1 MRLATAYIDLFESG
15 YIHRMNWSQEYH
27 CSKDQVA
34 GESVAKELDEESSFM
49 ETCYKNWK
57 KKVSDAR
64 KEYRELNF
72 FTTQQLMTLRKEIA
86 TVCHSNDL
94 AMKNIQVLTLLES
107 VCPCLTSTQLKL
119 AIERAFKDTK
129 ILENPR
135 GTAELSSFAHVPSDD
150 GMVTRRSVFDNSN
163 YLGTSSSTATSTCQV
178 QTTIVKKPKP
188 KETSKI
194 QSFLNAADDDGYSEQ
209 IALAALASLGVDAEK
224 DDLLLWCLE
233 EADEAD
239 IETLYEDAKKNPMIT
254 RELFLEKVESISQ
267 DMPAA
272 VTEEAVSKDEDN
284 ETEISQ
290 YLTLTQLGNILRE
303 LSAPGNTHLYSCK
316 TAKNA
321 AEIDEKSTA
330 VMSKLSVFAVQ

>member
-34 GESVAKELDEESSFM
+34 GESIAKELDEESSFM

-94 AMKNIQVLTLLES
+94 AMNNIQVLTLLES
-107 VCPCLTSTQLKL
+107 VRPSLTSEQLKS
-119 AIERAFKDTK
+119 AIERAFKDAEL
-129 ILENPR
+129 LENRR
-135 GTAELSSFAHVPSDD
+135 GTAELPSFTHVPSDD
-150 GMVTRRSVFDNSN
+150 EIVTRKSMFDDNNHAS
-163 YLGTSSSTATSTCQV
+163 TSFSTATSTCRV
-178 QTTIVKKPKP
+178 QTISVKKPKP

-194 QSFLNAADDDGYSEQ
+194 QSFLNAAADDGYSEQ
-209 IALAALASLGVDAEK
+209 IALAALASLGVDAEE

-239 IETLYEDAKKNPMIT
+239 IEALYEDAKQNPMIA
-254 RELFLEKVESISQ
+254 REIFPEVVESIDQ
-267 DMPAA
+267 DVPA
-272 VTEEAVSKDEDN
+272 EDFGYVS
-284 ETEISQ
+284 
-290 YLTLTQLGNILRE
+290 
-303 LSAPGNTHLYSCK
+303 NT
-316 TAKNA
+316 N
-321 AEIDEKSTA
+321 
-330 VMSKLSVFAVQ
+330 

>member
-1 MRLATAYIDLFESG
+1 MRLATAYIDLSESG

-94 AMKNIQVLTLLES
+94 AMNNIQVLTLLES
-107 VCPCLTSTQLKL
+107 VRPSLTSEQVKS
-119 AIERAFKDTK
+119 AIERAFKDAEL
-129 ILENPR
+129 LENRR
-135 GTAELSSFAHVPSDD
+135 GTAELPSFTHVPSDD
-150 GMVTRRSVFDNSN
+150 EIVTRKSMFDNNNHAS
-163 YLGTSSSTATSTCQV
+163 TSFSTATSTCRV
-178 QTTIVKKPKP
+178 QTISVKKPKP

-194 QSFLNAADDDGYSEQ
+194 QSFLNAAADDGYSEQ

-224 DDLLLWCLE
+224 DDLLLWCLK

-239 IETLYEDAKKNPMIT
+239 IEALYKEAKQNPMIAK
-254 RELFLEKVESISQ
+254 EIFPEEVESIGQ
-267 DMPAA
+267 YMPA
-272 VTEEAVSKDEDN
+272 EDFRYVSNNK
-284 ETEISQ
+284 
-290 YLTLTQLGNILRE
+290 
-303 LSAPGNTHLYSCK
+303 
-316 TAKNA
+316 
-321 AEIDEKSTA
+321 
-330 VMSKLSVFAVQ
+330 

>member
-34 GESVAKELDEESSFM
+34 GESIKKELDNERSVIEK
-49 ETCYKNWK
+49 CYKNWK

-94 AMKNIQVLTLLES
+94 AMSNIQVLSLLES
-107 VCPCLTSTQLKL
+107 VRPSLTSEQLKS
-119 AIERAFKDTK
+119 AIERAFNATK
-129 ILENPR
+129 LLENAR
-135 GTAELSSFAHVPSDD
+135 GAAELPSFTHVPSDD
-150 GMVTRRSVFDNSN
+150 EMVTRRTMFDNNN
-163 YLGTSSSTATSTCQV
+163 YVGTSSSTATSMCQV
-178 QTTIVKKPKP
+178 QTASVKKPKP

-194 QSFLNAADDDGYSEQ
+194 QSFLNAAADDGYSEQ
-209 IALAALASLGVDAEK
+209 IALAALARLGVDAEE

-239 IETLYEDAKKNPMIT
+239 IEALYEDAKQNPMIA
-254 RELFLEKVESISQ
+254 REIFPEVVESIDQ
-267 DMPAA
+267 DVPA
-272 VTEEAVSKDEDN
+272 ENFWYVS
-284 ETEISQ
+284 
-290 YLTLTQLGNILRE
+290 
-303 LSAPGNTHLYSCK
+303 NTHQ
-316 TAKNA
+316 N
-321 AEIDEKSTA
+321 
-330 VMSKLSVFAVQ
+330 

>member
-34 GESVAKELDEESSFM
+34 GESVAKELDEESSYM

-94 AMKNIQVLTLLES
+94 AMNNIQVLTLLES
-107 VCPCLTSTQLKL
+107 VRPSLTSEQLKS
-119 AIERAFKDTK
+119 AIERAFKDTEL
-129 ILENPR
+129 LENLR
-135 GTAELSSFAHVPSDD
+135 GTAELLSFTHVPSDD
-150 GMVTRRSVFDNSN
+150 EIVTRKSMFDNNN
-163 YLGTSSSTATSTCQV
+163 YLGSSSSTATSMCQV
-178 QTTIVKKPKP
+178 QTASVKKPKP
-188 KETSKI
+188 KKTSKI
-194 QSFLNAADDDGYSEQ
+194 QSFLNAAADDGYSEQ
-209 IALAALASLGVDAEK
+209 IALAALASLGVDAEE

-239 IETLYEDAKKNPMIT
+239 IEALYEDAKQNPMIAQ
-254 RELFLEKVESISQ
+254 EIFPEEVESI
-267 DMPAA
+267 DKDVPA
-272 VTEEAVSKDEDN
+272 EDFRYVSNVK
-284 ETEISQ
+284 
-290 YLTLTQLGNILRE
+290 
-303 LSAPGNTHLYSCK
+303 
-316 TAKNA
+316 
-321 AEIDEKSTA
+321 
-330 VMSKLSVFAVQ
+330 

>member
-34 GESVAKELDEESSFM
+34 GESIKKELDEESSFM
-49 ETCYKNWK
+49 EKCYKNWK

-94 AMKNIQVLTLLES
+94 AMSNIQVLSLLES
-107 VCPCLTSTQLKL
+107 VRPSLTSEQLKS
-119 AIERAFKDTK
+119 AIERAFKATK
-129 ILENPR
+129 LLENAR
-135 GTAELSSFAHVPSDD
+135 GAAELPSFTHVPSDD
-150 GMVTRRSVFDNSN
+150 EMVTRRTMFDNNN
-163 YLGTSSSTATSTCQV
+163 YVGTSSSTATSTRQV
-178 QTTIVKKPKP
+178 QTASVKKPKP

-194 QSFLNAADDDGYSEQ
+194 QSFLNAAADDGYSEQ
-209 IALAALASLGVDAEK
+209 IALAALARLGVDAEE

-239 IETLYEDAKKNPMIT
+239 IEALYEDAKQNPTIA
-254 RELFLEKVESISQ
+254 REIFPEVVESIDQ
-267 DMPAA
+267 DVPA
-272 VTEEAVSKDEDN
+272 ENFWYVS
-284 ETEISQ
+284 
-290 YLTLTQLGNILRE
+290 
-303 LSAPGNTHLYSCK
+303 NTHQ
-316 TAKNA
+316 N
-321 AEIDEKSTA
+321 
-330 VMSKLSVFAVQ
+330 

>member
-34 GESVAKELDEESSFM
+34 GESVAKGLDEESFFM

-94 AMKNIQVLTLLES
+94 AMSNIQVLSLLES
-107 VCPCLTSTQLKL
+107 VRPSLTSEQLKS
-119 AIERAFKDTK
+119 AIERAFKDTEL
-129 ILENPR
+129 LENPR
-135 GTAELSSFAHVPSDD
+135 GTAELPAFTHFPSDD
-150 GMVTRRSVFDNSN
+150 EMMTRKSMFNNNNHV
-163 YLGTSSSTATSTCQV
+163 GTSSSTATSTCRV
-178 QTTIVKKPKP
+178 QTVSVKKPKP
-188 KETSKI
+188 KETTKI
-194 QSFLNAADDDGYSEQ
+194 QSFLNAAADDGYSEQ
-209 IALAALASLGVDAEK
+209 IALAALARLGVDAEE

-239 IETLYEDAKKNPMIT
+239 IEALYEDAMQNSMIS
-254 RELFLEKVESISQ
+254 RELFSEGVESVDQ
-267 DMPAA
+267 DMPA
-272 VTEEAVSKDEDN
+272 EDFWYVS
-284 ETEISQ
+284 
-290 YLTLTQLGNILRE
+290 
-303 LSAPGNTHLYSCK
+303 NT
-316 TAKNA
+316 N
-321 AEIDEKSTA
+321 
-330 VMSKLSVFAVQ
+330 

>member
-94 AMKNIQVLTLLES
+94 AMNNIQVLTLLES
-107 VCPCLTSTQLKL
+107 VRPSLTSEQLKS
-119 AIERAFKDTK
+119 AIERAFKDAE
-129 ILENPR
+129 LRENRR
-135 GTAELSSFAHVPSDD
+135 GTAELSSFTHVPSEDEI
-150 GMVTRRSVFDNSN
+150 VTRKSMFDNNNHAS
-163 YLGTSSSTATSTCQV
+163 TSFSTATSTCRV
-178 QTTIVKKPKP
+178 QTISVKKPKP

-194 QSFLNAADDDGYSEQ
+194 QSFLNAAVDDGYSEQ
-209 IALAALASLGVDAEK
+209 IALAALVSLGVNAEE
-224 DDLLLWCLE
+224 DDLLMWCLE
-233 EADEAD
+233 EANEAD
-239 IETLYEDAKKNPMIT
+239 IEALYEDAKQNPMIA
-254 RELFLEKVESISQ
+254 REIFPERSKSNDQ
-267 DMPAA
+267 DALA
-272 VTEEAVSKDEDN
+272 EDFRYVS
-284 ETEISQ
+284 
-290 YLTLTQLGNILRE
+290 
-303 LSAPGNTHLYSCK
+303 
-316 TAKNA
+316 NA
-321 AEIDEKSTA
+321 N
-330 VMSKLSVFAVQ
+330 

>member
-34 GESVAKELDEESSFM
+34 GESITKELDEESSFM

-94 AMKNIQVLTLLES
+94 AMSNIQVLTLLES
-107 VCPCLTSTQLKL
+107 VRPSLTSEQLKS
-119 AIERAFKDTK
+119 AIERAFKDTEL
-129 ILENPR
+129 LENRR
-135 GTAELSSFAHVPSDD
+135 GTAELPSFTHVPSDD
-150 GMVTRRSVFDNSN
+150 EIVTRKSMFDNNNHAS
-163 YLGTSSSTATSTCQV
+163 TSFSTATSTCRV
-178 QTTIVKKPKP
+178 QTISVKKPKP

-194 QSFLNAADDDGYSEQ
+194 QSFLNAAADDGYSEQ
-209 IALAALASLGVDAEK
+209 IALAALARLGVDAEE

-239 IETLYEDAKKNPMIT
+239 IEALYEDAKQNPMIA
-254 RELFLEKVESISQ
+254 REIFPEVVESIDQ
-267 DMPAA
+267 DVPA
-272 VTEEAVSKDEDN
+272 ENFWYVS
-284 ETEISQ
+284 
-290 YLTLTQLGNILRE
+290 
-303 LSAPGNTHLYSCK
+303 NTHQ
-316 TAKNA
+316 N
-321 AEIDEKSTA
+321 
-330 VMSKLSVFAVQ
+330 

>member
-34 GESVAKELDEESSFM
+34 GESIAKELDEESSFM

-94 AMKNIQVLTLLES
+94 AMNNIQVLTLLES
-107 VCPCLTSTQLKL
+107 VRPSLTSEHLKS
-119 AIERAFKDTK
+119 AIERAFKDAEL
-129 ILENPR
+129 LENRR
-135 GTAELSSFAHVPSDD
+135 GTAELPSFTHVSSDD
-150 GMVTRRSVFDNSN
+150 EIVTRKSMFDNNNHAS
-163 YLGTSSSTATSTCQV
+163 TSFSTATSTCRV
-178 QTTIVKKPKP
+178 QTISVKKPKP

-194 QSFLNAADDDGYSEQ
+194 QSFLNAAADDGYSEQ
-209 IALAALASLGVDAEK
+209 IALAALARLGVDAEE

-239 IETLYEDAKKNPMIT
+239 IEALYEDAKQNPMIA
-254 RELFLEKVESISQ
+254 RELFAEGLESVDQ
-267 DMPAA
+267 DVPA
-272 VTEEAVSKDEDN
+272 EDFWYVSYTN
-284 ETEISQ
+284 
-290 YLTLTQLGNILRE
+290 
-303 LSAPGNTHLYSCK
+303 
-316 TAKNA
+316 
-321 AEIDEKSTA
+321 
-330 VMSKLSVFAVQ
+330 

>member
-94 AMKNIQVLTLLES
+94 AMNNIQVLTLLES
-107 VCPCLTSTQLKL
+107 VRPSLTSEQVKS
-119 AIERAFKDTK
+119 AIGRAFKDAEL
-129 ILENPR
+129 LENRR
-135 GTAELSSFAHVPSDD
+135 GTAELPSFTHVPSDD
-150 GMVTRRSVFDNSN
+150 EIATRKSMFDNNNQAS
-163 YLGTSSSTATSTCQV
+163 TSFSTATSTCRV
-178 QTTIVKKPKP
+178 QTISVKKPKP

-194 QSFLNAADDDGYSEQ
+194 QSFLNAAADDGYSEQ
-209 IALAALASLGVDAEK
+209 IALAALARLGVDAEE

-239 IETLYEDAKKNPMIT
+239 IEALYEDAKQNPMIA
-254 RELFLEKVESISQ
+254 RELFPEGVESVDQ
-267 DMPAA
+267 DVPA
-272 VTEEAVSKDEDN
+272 EDFWYVS
-284 ETEISQ
+284 
-290 YLTLTQLGNILRE
+290 
-303 LSAPGNTHLYSCK
+303 
-316 TAKNA
+316 
-321 AEIDEKSTA
+321 STN
-330 VMSKLSVFAVQ
+330 

>member
-34 GESVAKELDEESSFM
+34 GESIAKELDEESSFM

-94 AMKNIQVLTLLES
+94 AMNNIQVLTLLES
-107 VCPCLTSTQLKL
+107 VRPSLTSEQLKS
-119 AIERAFKDTK
+119 AIERAFKDTEL
-129 ILENPR
+129 LENLR
-135 GTAELSSFAHVPSDD
+135 GTAELLSFTHVPSDD
-150 GMVTRRSVFDNSN
+150 EIVTRKSMFDNNN
-163 YLGTSSSTATSTCQV
+163 YLGSSSSTATSMCQV
-178 QTTIVKKPKP
+178 QTASVKKPKP
-188 KETSKI
+188 KKTSKI
-194 QSFLNAADDDGYSEQ
+194 QSFLNAAADDGYSEQ
-209 IALAALASLGVDAEK
+209 IALAALASLGVDAEE

-239 IETLYEDAKKNPMIT
+239 IEALYEDAKQNPMIAQ
-254 RELFLEKVESISQ
+254 EIFPEEVESI
-267 DMPAA
+267 DKDVPA
-272 VTEEAVSKDEDN
+272 EDFRYVSNVK
-284 ETEISQ
+284 
-290 YLTLTQLGNILRE
+290 
-303 LSAPGNTHLYSCK
+303 
-316 TAKNA
+316 
-321 AEIDEKSTA
+321 
-330 VMSKLSVFAVQ
+330 

>member
-34 GESVAKELDEESSFM
+34 GESIAEELNEESSLM

-94 AMKNIQVLTLLES
+94 AMNNIQVLTLLES
-107 VCPCLTSTQLKL
+107 VRPSLTSEQLKS
-119 AIERAFKDTK
+119 AIERAFKATK
-129 ILENPR
+129 LLENAR
-135 GTAELSSFAHVPSDD
+135 GTAELPSFTHVPSDD
-150 GMVTRRSVFDNSN
+150 EMVTRRTMFDNNN
-163 YLGTSSSTATSTCQV
+163 YVGTSSSTATSTCQV
-178 QTTIVKKPKP
+178 QTASVKKPKP

-194 QSFLNAADDDGYSEQ
+194 QSFLNAAADDGYSEQ
-209 IALAALASLGVDAEK
+209 IALAALARLGVDAEE

-239 IETLYEDAKKNPMIT
+239 IEALYEDAKQNPMIA
-254 RELFLEKVESISQ
+254 REIFPEVVESIDQ
-267 DMPAA
+267 DVPA
-272 VTEEAVSKDEDN
+272 ENFWYVS
-284 ETEISQ
+284 
-290 YLTLTQLGNILRE
+290 
-303 LSAPGNTHLYSCK
+303 NTHQ
-316 TAKNA
+316 N
-321 AEIDEKSTA
+321 
-330 VMSKLSVFAVQ
+330 